1 MIHGGDF
8 LGKFLNPGN
17 SSFERIL
24 KTDYIDKTK
33 LISLINNRIDT
44 EKSLICVSRPR
55 RFGKSYA
62 ARMLC
67 AYYDYTCNSHE
78 LFNKYEISKDET
90 YEENINKYQVI
101 CLIMTQII
109 TEAKDIPIDTYI
121 INTINTELKTAYPD
135 LAIDSSFTTTLLNA
149 VELTKRKFVIIIDEW
164 DAPIRE
170 KPEMTE
176 RYLKFLRT
184 LFKSFTTT
192 DKTFSIAYMTG
203 ILPIKKDGTESAI
216 SDFDEYS
223 VIEPGE
229 FAEFTGFTEK
239 EVKELCAEKQMDF
252 HEFKKW
258 YDGYS
263 FGREKSIY
271 NPYSV
276 MRAIDRKK
284 TRSYWRK
291 TSAAEALITYV
302 NLGDD
307 ELQEKIARLIAG
319 EAVSVYT
326 DDFENDFESFKS
338 DDDVLTLLIHL
349 GYLSYDENTSL
360 VKIPNAEIQEEFS
373 RILKKPKNKKL
384 AELVQ
389 RSEQL
394 LNDTLARNEEAVA
407 QAIQKVRDLNYAP
420 MYYNDEQA
428 LRYAVKFAYI
438 VCEDRYT
445 KIEELPSGR
454 GIADVVYLPNQS
466 VRLPA
471 LLIELKW
478 NKTEKDAIEQ
488 IKEKAYSTV
497 LENYTGKII
506 YVGIT
511 YDEKSKIH
519 TCKIETITK

>member
-1 MIHGGDF
+1 M
-8 LGKFLNPGN
+8 GKYLNPGN
-17 SSFERIL
+17 NSFARIL

-33 LISLINNRIDT
+33 LIALINSIIDT

-62 ARMLC
+62 AKMLC
-67 AYYDYTCNSHE
+67 AYYDYTCDSHS
-78 LFNKYEISKDET
+78 LFEKYEISKDCT
-90 YEENINKYQVI
+90 YEENINMYQVI
-101 CLIMTQII
+101 CLDLTQLME
-109 TEAKDIPIDTYI
+109 EAGDVPIDDYI
-121 INTINTELKTAYPD
+121 KLKVTEELKAAYPD
-135 LAIDSSFTTTLLNA
+135 LVIDSSFTTTLMNA
-149 VELTKRKFVIIIDEW
+149 VEKIGRKFVIVIDEW

-170 KPEMTE
+170 RPETAKA
-176 RYLKFLRT
+176 YLEFLRA
-184 LFKSFTTT
+184 LFKSITSTA
-192 DKTFSIAYMTG
+192 KTFAAAYMTG
-203 ILPIKKDGTESAI
+203 ILPIKKDGSQSAV

-223 VIEPGE
+223 VLEPGPY
-229 FAEFTGFTEK
+229 AEFTGFTES
-239 EVKELCAEKQMDF
+239 EVKGLCDDNHMDF
-252 HEFKKW
+252 SELKKW

-263 FGREKSIY
+263 FGSEKSIY
-271 NPYSV
+271 NPFSV
-276 MRAIDRKK
+276 MKAIDRKR

-302 NLGDD
+302 NLGGD

-326 DDFENDFESFKS
+326 DDFENDFETFKS

-349 GYLSYDENTSL
+349 GYLSYDEDTSL
-360 VKIPNAEIQEEFS
+360 AKIPNAEIREEFS
-373 RILKKPKNKKL
+373 RILKKPKNQKL
-384 AELVQ
+384 AELVRQ
-389 RSEQL
+389 SEQL
-394 LNDTLARNEEAVA
+394 LNDTLAGNEEAVA
-407 QAIQKVRDLNYAP
+407 AAIQKVRDLNYAP

-454 GIADVVYLPNQS
+454 GVADVVYVPNRNI
-466 VRLPA
+466 RLPA
-471 LLIELKW
+471 LIIELKW
-478 NKTEKDAIEQ
+478 NKSEDKAIQQ

-511 YDEKSKIH
+511 YDEKTKIH
-519 TCKIETITK
+519 TCKIETLTK

>member
-1 MIHGGDF
+1 M
-8 LGKFLNPGN
+8 GKFLNPGN
-17 SSFERIL
+17 SSFARIL
-24 KTDYIDKTK
+24 KTDYIDKTG

-44 EKSLICVSRPR
+44 EQSLICVSRPR

-67 AYYDYTCNSHE
+67 AYYDYTCDSHK
-78 LFNKYEISKDET
+78 LFDKYKISRDKS
-90 YEENINKYQVI
+90 YEDNINQYQVI
-101 CLIMTQII
+101 CLIMTQIMN
-109 TEAKDIPIDTYI
+109 EAKDTPIDDYI
-121 INTINTELKTAYPD
+121 TKKVTEELKTAYPD
-135 LAIDSSFTTTLLNA
+135 LTIEDSFTSTLLNA
-149 VELTKRKFVIIIDEW
+149 ATQTNMKFVIIIDEW

-176 RYLKFLRT
+176 RYLEFLRT

-192 DKTFSIAYMTG
+192 DKTFAAAYMTG
-203 ILPIKKDGTESAI
+203 ILPIKKDGSESAV

-223 VIEPGE
+223 ALEPGE
-229 FAEFTGFTEK
+229 FAEFTGFTES
-239 EVKELCAEKQMDF
+239 EVKTLCEEKHMDF
-252 HEFKKW
+252 DEIKRW

-263 FGREKSIY
+263 FGCEKSIY

-276 MRAIDRKK
+276 MKAIERKK
-284 TRSYWRK
+284 VRSYWRK

-302 NLGDD
+302 NLGGD

-319 EAVSVYT
+319 EAVTVYT
-326 DDFENDFESFKS
+326 DDFENDFETFKS

-360 VKIPNAEIQEEFS
+360 VKIPNAEVQSEFS
-373 RILKKPKNKKL
+373 RILKKAKNKKL
-384 AELVQ
+384 VELV
-389 RSEQL
+389 RNSEQL
-394 LNDTLARNEEAVA
+394 LNDTLTGNEKAVAEAV
-407 QAIQKVRDLNYAP
+407 QKVRDLNYAP

-454 GIADVVYLPNQS
+454 GIADVVYLPNQGE
-466 VRLPA
+466 RLPA

-478 NKTEKDAIEQ
+478 NKPKDDAVQQ
-488 IKEKAYSTV
+488 IKDKAYSTV
-497 LENYTGKII
+497 LENYTGKIV

-511 YDEKSKIH
+511 YDEKTKVH
-519 TCKIETITK
+519 TCKIETVTK